1 MTTKRSFASII
12 HRLVGGVILSA
23 GMLLWIP
30 AQAMG
35 PIVNASELQG
45 LAGKPNLKI
54 LDIRETKGSPQAPN
68 YEAGHI
74 PGSVSAPYS
83 SFRGDTSNPGQL
95 IPEAKLSALL
105 SKLGITPE
113 TQIVVTNRGT
123 DPTDFGA
130 AARVYWTLKVSG
142 FKHLAILDGGLKAW
156 TTAGYSLTVE
166 KPTIKPSALTLQ
178 YDQSAIVTLD
188 DVSKSIQATAPT
200 KPKLIDARPTGF
212 FKGEVRHDAASRYG
226 TLPTATNLSHD
237 QWFVPKTGQL
247 KSKADIEA
255 IAKATGLIQDQET
268 VSFCN
273 TGHWAHQLVHLV
285 RDPGSKGRK
294 NVSRIHGGLESD
306 QPASSERSRSRGN
319 ALAGHQKSLLIK
331 TPIFRRLRNRV
342 ESGIVAPKEEEWKP
356 CLFQLVL

>member
-1 MTTKRSFASII
+1 MIDIPIPACPLTASSACSGHYLWENCMTTKRSFASII

-212 FKGEVRHDAASRYG
+212 FKGEVRHDAAIRYG

-255 IAKATGLIQDQET
+255 IAKAAGLIQDQET

-273 TGHWAHQLVHLV
+273 TGHWAATNWFILSEVLGQKGAKMFPESMVAWSQTSQPLQN
-285 RDPGSKGRK
+285 DPGRVGTLWR
-294 NVSRIHGGLESD
+294 D
-306 QPASSERSRSRGN
+306 
-319 ALAGHQKSLLIK
+319 IK
-331 TPIFRRLRNRV
+331 RV
-342 ESGIVAPKEEEWKP
+342 
-356 CLFQLVL
+356 F